1 MKPSS
6 PPTPEPQDG
15 APDPLTLRSWGSVL
29 PPSFEDGPENIIAG
43 RSDLKDRCIFLRSEG
58 QETGLQTG
66 QRGRGRVLRLCGCL
80 GCPPRLPEAPL
91 QRAGWRPCG
100 GVGVVRPSLWT
111 GCPCIPSRTP
121 PCLCQSLVGVFLSL
135 GAMDPPAGWQG
146 TAEGGRCAQAAI
158 WALRDLTCLSV
169 FLSAGGQPLWLGQS
183 LQRLLHQRPPATA
196 LQPCVCPRA
205 PQDQP
210 QLPQN
215 RVPVLLPGVP
225 AALPTP
231 HELQRDLP
239 LLVQRLLPQLQPVHL
254 ARGHPLLL
262 SLQKK

>member
-1 MKPSS
+1 MAISSHDPSKPQRFSASLTFFPNLCGHSSVMKPSS
-6 PPTPEPQDG
+6 PPTPGPQDG

-80 GCPPRLPEAPL
+80 GCPPHLPEAPL
-91 QRAGWRPCG
+91 QRAGWRPCW

-111 GCPCIPSRTP
+111 GCPCVPSRTP

-146 TAEGGRCAQAAI
+146 TAEG
-158 WALRDLTCLSV
+158 
-169 FLSAGGQPLWLGQS
+169 AGV
-183 LQRLLHQRPPATA
+183 HKPPSG
-196 LQPCVCPRA
+196 L
-205 PQDQP
+205 
-210 QLPQN
+210 
-215 RVPVLLPGVP
+215 
-225 AALPTP
+225 
-231 HELQRDLP
+231 
-239 LLVQRLLPQLQPVHL
+239 
-254 ARGHPLLL
+254 
-262 SLQKK
+262 